1 MVNKCFFAACLFV
14 AFSPACFAGLLVS
27 PTALDVNLCGGNS
40 VERMV
45 VVSGDFSVPASVSL
59 SSVVSSE
66 SGDTNGFSVLFEPES
81 FVLLPGQ
88 PFEVKL
94 FFSAVSNIAP
104 EKYVVRLEAVA
115 SVEETLP
122 PPVVQQGD
130 GGGGRWVG
138 RSVPLPGDVD
148 VNVTEA
154 ESVVVPKPVVQQV
167 ERDAQGCNLTLGF
180 FWCEALQKCLKE
192 GENCEKGGLGEP
204 IAIKP
209 VLPTGFWA
217 LTPLFRGLFA
227 SVFTLV
233 LLGFFTGLLFLFKK
247 EKTKKEANKNG

>member
-104 EKYVVRLEAVA
+104 EKYVVELVAVA
-115 SVEETLP
+115 SVEEVLP
-122 PPVVQQGD
+122 RPVVQQGSGN
-130 GGGGRWVG
+130 GGGGRWVAKPLDG
-138 RSVPLPGDVD
+138 NVEETVLPEETGQLPGGGG
-148 VNVTEA
+148 
-154 ESVVVPKPVVQQV
+154 SIPFVPQV
-167 ERDAQGCNLTLGF
+167 ERDGRGCNLTRGF
-180 FWCEALQKCLKE
+180 YWCEEQQKCLKQGVE
-192 GENCEKGGLGEP
+192 CKKLV
-204 IAIKP
+204 AT
-209 VLPTGFWA
+209 VFPTGFWA